1 VRAVLAALHSCI
13 EMNKNGFQFIPENEV
28 VVGLATYILS
38 EPVSKITVSYLES
51 LIHCLLEGES
61 NFNAKSNR

>member
-1 VRAVLAALHSCI
+1 LHDCI
-13 EMNKNGFQFIPENEV
+13 EINKKGFQFIPENEV

-51 LIHCLLEGES
+51 LIHCLLEAES
-61 NFNAKSNR
+61 NFNSKSNL

>member
-1 VRAVLAALHSCI
+1 
-13 EMNKNGFQFIPENEV
+13 M

-51 LIHCLLEGES
+51 LIHCMLDGES
-61 NFNAKSNR
+61 NFNAKSNREPISLVSFGVYDLLRAKCTGTKE